1 MAKKDI
7 EEFLGI
13 SLITIKKFS
22 SDMGS
27 FLVTYEPG
35 LTLGQ
40 TFYQDSISIL
50 KEKNTLKGMHLQAGK
65 YAQSKL
71 VTVIK
76 GSILDFFVD
85 LRTSS
90 KTYLDYGCVDINEKN
105 CKAIFIPPGFAHGYL
120 TLKKDTVISY
130 KLGAPYAP
138 EHELTLKWDDPEI
151 NINWPDL
158 NDLRISDKD
167 LNGLSLKQVQKKL

>member
-1 MAKKDI
+1 MAKKNID
-7 EEFLGI
+7 EFIGI
-13 SLITIKKFS
+13 SLITIQKFS

-27 FLVTYEPG
+27 FSVTHQPG
-35 LTLGQ
+35 LTPGQ
-40 TFYQDSISIL
+40 IFYQDSVSIL

-71 VTVIK
+71 VTVIQ

-85 LRTSS
+85 LRTTSQ
-90 KTYLDYGCVDINEKN
+90 TYLDYGCINMTEKN

-120 TLKKDTVISY
+120 TLKKNTVISY

-138 EHELTLKWDDPEI
+138 EHELTLKWDDPQI
-151 NINWPDL
+151 NIHWPDL
-158 NDLRISDKD
+158 SNVKISDKD
-167 LNGLSLKQVQKKL
+167 ANGLNLKQVQKKL